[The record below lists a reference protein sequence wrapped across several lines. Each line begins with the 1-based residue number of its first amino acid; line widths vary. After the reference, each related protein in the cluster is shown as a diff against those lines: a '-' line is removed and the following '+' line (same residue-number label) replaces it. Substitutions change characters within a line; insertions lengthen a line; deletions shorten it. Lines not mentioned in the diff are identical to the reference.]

1 MSSAIARSSRSIRSL
16 ARAITASR
24 RASGA
29 TVSRATSGGRA
40 SERSSSFIRRMTSA
54 AATFSV
60 AVSWA
65 AATRGATS
73 SIRAVT
79 TRAKRIRTSGRTWSR
94 KVTGLPVRRQRS
106 PLASDVRRVIPW
118 AVSLK
123 IVFNGKEYDRVDA
136 MPPDVRKE
144 YELAL
149 ETLRKSGGEEILS
162 LLQRDMGVSGT
173 HIKATYRE
181 IVVNGKKYDSVDA
194 MPPDV
199 RRTYE
204 QAMARVT
211 PSGAA
216 VRPPVTAPA
225 RAIRPP
231 PMGDDADAG
240 GRGGGLW
247 RVLLWIGVGA
257 AAAWWLLRR
266 G

>member
-1 MSSAIARSSRSIRSL
+1 M
-16 ARAITASR
+16 
-24 RASGA
+24 
-29 TVSRATSGGRA
+29 
-40 SERSSSFIRRMTSA
+40 
-54 AATFSV
+54 
-60 AVSWA
+60 
-65 AATRGATS
+65 
-73 SIRAVT
+73 
-79 TRAKRIRTSGRTWSR
+79 
-94 KVTGLPVRRQRS
+94 
-106 PLASDVRRVIPW
+106 
-118 AVSLK
+118 SLK
-123 IVFNGKEYDRVDA
+123 IVFNGKEYDSVDA

-144 YELAL
+144 YEVAL

-162 LLQRDMGVSGT
+162 VLQRDMGVSGT

-181 IVVNGKKYDSVDA
+181 IVVNGKKYDSVEA

-211 PSGAA
+211 PSGAV

-231 PMGDDADAG
+231 PIGDDASAG
-240 GRGGGLW
+240 APGSRLW
-247 RVLLWIGVGA
+247 RIVLWIGIGA